1 MVYPLLCWNYTFG
14 TRYKVCVLTL
24 HKSRKCWAGGIR
36 GDQEAPTKWWWILH
50 LVTPT
55 SELSHHQQTTRGHI
69 IRGRQ
74 DLCWKPEPHLTQI
87 PYKGISSYH
96 PIQTQPLTPP
106 HLKSSQVLPLGRLL
120 CPTSHFLPPLQAVE
134 PRLRVRVHPIKSLP
148 PPIFAWPL
156 YFISLPIRLNLIENI
171 LTTF

>member
-1 MVYPLLCWNYTFG
+1 MLSRRDQGGSGGTNKMVVDPPPCYPHLRTFPPPAD
-14 TRYKVCVLTL
+14 T
-24 HKSRKCWAGGIR
+24 
-36 GDQEAPTKWWWILH
+36 Q
-50 LVTPT
+50 
-55 SELSHHQQTTRGHI
+55 GHI